1 MATLIADTPV
11 LKKRDSVRLL
21 KNLVKCVNR
30 NLSES
35 ERKKLAKEH
44 EIMKR
49 DYELMVSIS
58 EGKNF

>member
-49 DYELMVSIS
+49 DYELMVSNS